1 MTSWSVAAMF
11 SPVNV
16 IACPVVALTML
27 GGKPAID
34 WLNSTAWHGGG
45 AGGAPGAGAAA
56 GGGQV
61 AENHVHVYLDGKE
74 IYASVKQQNYVY
86 GTRNAGSRTGLMTPG
101 TRT

>member
-1 MTSWSVAAMF
+1 MI
-11 SPVNV
+11 N
-16 IACPVVALTML
+16 
-27 GGKPAID
+27 
-34 WLNSTAWHGGG
+34 WLNTTAWHGGG
-45 AGGAPGAGAAA
+45 HGGGGVSGGPAA
-56 GGGQV
+56 GGGGV